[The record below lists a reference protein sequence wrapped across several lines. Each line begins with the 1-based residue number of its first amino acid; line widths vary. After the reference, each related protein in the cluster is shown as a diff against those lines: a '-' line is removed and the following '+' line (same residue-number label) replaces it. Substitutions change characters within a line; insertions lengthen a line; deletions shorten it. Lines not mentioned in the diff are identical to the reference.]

1 MPKSSSP
8 ALAAAEFRACTE
20 CRKRKSKCS
29 GVCPCLYCSRNNK
42 ECVFSRAPSR
52 TPLTRRNLDEA
63 EHRCAKLVELL
74 RRLNPD
80 IDSDEALRGVA
91 PLATGSPRLSVN
103 RRPSLDPRRE
113 LSEEADR
120 FDWNEESS
128 IATPHRGQ
136 GCPDGMASLPT
147 GSAEVGYLG
156 TSSGSNILRTI
167 SDLLPEPA
175 DSDATHQEQ
184 ISPANAPRLEHHP
197 VVEQM
202 SNSAI
207 LDTLINA
214 YFQHYHP
221 SYPILHESTFRQKY
235 HSRREVRVQPSWH
248 PIFYLVL
255 AIGDWIV
262 NGGSGAEQPG
272 YYAAARSRMSM
283 RMLESGNLLT
293 VQAFLLMGNYLQKRD
308 RPNTGYNFIGIA
320 YRMAL
325 GLGLHLEHPA
335 QTATDTLLN
344 ERRRVVWWIVYCF
357 DSGFSLTTGR
367 PITVSDS
374 FIETRLPRNIDDS
387 GCDLA
392 SILPPPITQPTIY
405 SSIIAHS
412 RLALIG
418 NIIHRTVISI
428 PTDKPATLQA
438 ARSLDRQLKAW
449 KLSLP
454 VYFTAHDIP
463 PWFRGPRAILRWKEQ
478 NLRMM
483 LWWGTQRSKLGLSQ
497 AQGGSDGDEAQ
508 NMCQY
513 TAIETIQDIATF
525 CIDYPD
531 TLHPG
536 LAWYAIYFL
545 FQAVIVLSIHQ
556 FKPRDPN
563 DFSLAEADQDLW
575 VFSISKAR
583 DCLTQLGR
591 SNTAANRCLEVLD
604 RIWSGVQTTPRDV
617 ASSLATGAAT
627 ATVAVHAHTSDP
639 GSEPGSASV
648 STQAYTT
655 APGEPTTTNTNPN
668 PIAYAVDP
676 ALQIFLKDASWDN
689 AIFDGLQGF
698 PSTVETEPL
707 YYDFTGN
714 AAGGNAGQGYSMLG
728 NMDLEPT

>member
-8 ALAAAEFRACTE
+8 ALAVPEFRACTE

-29 GVCPCLYCSRNNK
+29 GTTPCLYCSRNNK
-42 ECVFSRAPSR
+42 ECVFNRAPSR

-80 IDSDEALRGVA
+80 IDSEDALRTVA
-91 PLATGSPRLSVN
+91 LTSTGSPRPSVD
-103 RRPSLDPRRE
+103 RRLSLDRRGQV
-113 LSEEADR
+113 SEEADR
-120 FDWNEESS
+120 FDWNEDSS

-136 GCPDGMASLPT
+136 SRPDGMASLPT
-147 GSAEVGYLG
+147 GNAEAGYLG
-156 TSSGSNILRTI
+156 TSSGSNILRAI
-167 SDLLPEPA
+167 SSLLPEPA
-175 DSDATHQEQ
+175 DPDTTHQVSTSTANVPQLETHPAIEQ
-184 ISPANAPRLEHHP
+184 LNNTI
-197 VVEQM
+197 V
-202 SNSAI
+202 
-207 LDTLINA
+207 LDTLIDA
-214 YFQHYHP
+214 YFLHYHP
-221 SYPILHESTFRQKY
+221 SYPILHESIFRQKY
-235 HSRREVRVQPSWH
+235 HSRREVRMQPSWH

-325 GLGLHLEHPA
+325 GLGLHREPPA
-335 QTATDTLLN
+335 QTAADTLLN

-367 PITVSDS
+367 PVTVLDS

-392 SILPPPITQPTIY
+392 STLPPPTTQPTIY

-412 RLALIG
+412 RLAIIA
-418 NIIHRTVISI
+418 NTIHRAVISA
-428 PTDKPATLQA
+428 PANNPATLQT
-438 ARSLDRQLKAW
+438 ARSLDRRLKAW

-454 VYFTAHDIP
+454 VYFTAHEIP
-463 PWFRGPRAILRWKEQ
+463 SWFRGPRAILHWKEQ

-483 LWWGTQRSKLGLSQ
+483 LWWGSQRTLALP
-497 AQGGSDGDEAQ
+497 QGGSDGDEAQ

-525 CIDYPD
+525 CIDHAND
-531 TLHPG
+531 GTLHPG

-563 DFSLAEADQDLW
+563 DVSLAETDQDLW

-604 RIWSGVQTTPRDV
+604 RIWSGSRGDPGP
-617 ASSLATGAAT
+617 AYGAA
-627 ATVAVHAHTSDP
+627 
-639 GSEPGSASV
+639 
-648 STQAYTT
+648 STQAY
-655 APGEPTTTNTNPN
+655 AALGEPSATTTTNPDAHTNAN

-689 AIFDGLQGF
+689 AIFEGLHGF
-698 PSTVETEPL
+698 PSTVETDPL
-707 YYDFTGN
+707 YYDF
-714 AAGGNAGQGYSMLG
+714 AGDTSGANGGQGYSMFG